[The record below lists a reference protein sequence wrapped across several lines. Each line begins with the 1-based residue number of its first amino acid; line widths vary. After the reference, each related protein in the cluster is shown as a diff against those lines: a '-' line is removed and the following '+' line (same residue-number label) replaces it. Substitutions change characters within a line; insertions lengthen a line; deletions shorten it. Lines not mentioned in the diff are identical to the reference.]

1 MPWTRAQTRAMMIE
15 RSCQQLP
22 QSTVLLR
29 MERNIQVFL
38 EHAQHNPT
46 IGRAVKSFHI
56 ILRVRLEKVAPLR
69 DCLLHLCNI
78 ADLQLILPSL
88 KPFRWGQLL
97 HGVRFHQ
104 LDLLSINVLH
114 TVVAEFL
121 EYHPGIAFLSVDAC
135 GVIRGPCPL
144 DGRKLPA
151 LCDVSAPT
159 RCVMRLVLN
168 NPISRVAA
176 LQFSKADL
184 APIRTLVASLL
195 MSTANLTVLQLEVSP
210 TDYMPLDA
218 LVRHIPALR
227 ALKLTEVTKPG
238 LAAPASQRRCW
249 KDVNAWGKKLLHL
262 PHLGDFALRTCLPF
276 TRIPRN
282 TDQER
287 AVIGFWGGCEL
298 PHPNLQRIVVWY
310 LYGVPQERMVFWER
324 RWSPAERYDWVK
336 TCDMVH
342 PDNSSFV

>member
-1 MPWTRAQTRAMMIE
+1 MPRTRAQTRAMMIE
-15 RSCQQLP
+15 RSRQQLP
-22 QSTVLLR
+22 QSTVLLH

-46 IGRAVKSFHI
+46 IVRAVKSFHI
-56 ILRVRLEKVAPLR
+56 ILY
-69 DCLLHLCNI
+69 CLLRLCNI

-88 KPFRWGQLL
+88 KPFHWGQLL

-104 LDLLSINVLH
+104 LDLLSINTLH

-121 EYHPGIAFLSVDAC
+121 EYHPGITFLSVNAC

-159 RCVMRLVLN
+159 RCVMWLVLN
-168 NPISRVAA
+168 NPISHVTT

-195 MSTANLTVLQLEVSP
+195 TSTANLTVLQLEVSP
-210 TDYMPLDA
+210 TDYMPLDT

-238 LAAPASQRRCW
+238 LAVS
-249 KDVNAWGKKLLHL
+249 
-262 PHLGDFALRTCLPF
+262 
-276 TRIPRN
+276 
-282 TDQER
+282 
-287 AVIGFWGGCEL
+287 
-298 PHPNLQRIVVWY
+298 
-310 LYGVPQERMVFWER
+310 
-324 RWSPAERYDWVK
+324 
-336 TCDMVH
+336 
-342 PDNSSFV
+342 